1 MLSGIRPTFGK
12 LAAIYRLHRR
22 HHGLMQSAVLIY
34 WRHHGLMQS
43 AVLIYCRYH
52 GLMQPVVLISC
63 ACGTNILDICD
74 NHTRAHQLDL
84 RESPTPSSMGSS
96 QVRPVCRRSTTWR
109 VARDR
114 TGRDSYDALTDAG
127 SPRMRRRS
135 RSAAIHRRFA
145 SATHRSTYASCRSK
159 VRRKIMPQFQAG
171 STPSRADSSGR
182 ACNTSG
188 AMHHTMRELIKGPQ
202 LEPKRS
208 MVVYRGFVMGGS

>member
-1 MLSGIRPTFGK
+1 MSGDQGN
-12 LAAIYRLHRR
+12 
-22 HHGLMQSAVLIY
+22 M
-34 WRHHGLMQS
+34 
-43 AVLIYCRYH
+43 
-52 GLMQPVVLISC
+52 
-63 ACGTNILDICD
+63 
-74 NHTRAHQLDL
+74 
-84 RESPTPSSMGSS
+84 RESPTPSSRGSS

-135 RSAAIHRRFA
+135 RSAAIHRRLA

-188 AMHHTMRELIKGPQ
+188 AVCHTLRELIKGVTTRAKKEHAGVSWISDGRF
-202 LEPKRS
+202 L
-208 MVVYRGFVMGGS
+208 Y